1 MIKNNYQILEVREG
15 ATTKEIRDAFRKL
28 ALEHHSDRGGDIE
41 QFKKIKQAYDDLKL
55 GKKYPDSPEERLKK
69 SKVYTFDEEEEITR
83 NKILAEDLSKDMK
96 VAEAWIDALNRV
108 GSTGTRLFGSKTL
121 GEIEFER
128 KANGALSIK
137 GNFKAG
143 SITYDGPIIMQGN
156 ITSPSWSEDCKTK
169 IRIKK
174 GDFKFV
180 NPLQNKY
187 KIENGATIIADNGD
201 IVVGNV
207 FGRKDNL
214 QDPSGKVGLYVV
226 KEHRTHLFSPKGKII
241 VENAVNTVSFDCDSL
256 VILNLE
262 DDVKIKAREILIYG
276 HKLTYDVEIELKEG
290 GFIRFFE
297 NFSVQGLSDDTIIKL
312 ENGKT
317 IRLRELKIKKIKD
330 LPPEFVKNE
339 TNFSKD
345 DTMVGNGFT
354 ITYELLDNFY
364 KKSSNT
370 KKTGWTSRLGGFGKS
385 WYDIYEKHHS
395 K

>member
-1 MIKNNYQILEVREG
+1 MIQNNYQILGIREG

-108 GSTGTRLFGSKTL
+108 DSTGTRLFGSKTL

-156 ITSPSWSEDCKTK
+156 ITCPSWSEDCKTK

-180 NPLQNKY
+180 NPLENKY

-207 FGRKDNL
+207 FGRKDHV
-214 QDPSGKVGLYVV
+214 QDPSGKVGLYTV

-241 VENAVNTVSFDCDSL
+241 VENAVNTVSLDCDSL

-276 HKLTYDVEIELKEG
+276 HKLTYDVEIELKES

-370 KKTGWTSRLGGFGKS
+370 KKTSWISKLGGFGKS
-385 WYDIYEKHHS
+385 
-395 K
+395 